1 MQGLTGVAKEGV
13 DLSSLSAIRPQ
24 LHRYCARMLGSS
36 LDGEDVVQDVLLK
49 AVEALPKAGPIGNLS
64 AWLFRIA
71 HNRAL
76 DVLRA
81 RARLAEFEVAETTEA
96 PDLGQVDDR
105 HEIVSMSLRTLA
117 RLPVRQ
123 RSCVILMDVIGHSLK
138 EIGDMLEISVPA
150 VKAELHRGRKL
161 LRDLALEPEERPVPR
176 LSAAESVRLLAY
188 VERFNARD
196 FAAIRDMLAEEVRIE
211 AVART
216 TFEGRRDSAGYF
228 GNYEGLAGWTA
239 SPVLVDGHPAA
250 LVQLAGQPS
259 YFILLEWSAS
269 GLKTI
274 RDFYYARYALET
286 AAIVCLPQRSPL
298 DHSPK

>member
-36 LDGEDVVQDVLLK
+36 LEGEDVVQDVLLK

-81 RARLAEFEVAETTEA
+81 RARLAEVEVAEAVEA

-105 HEIVSMSLRTLA
+105 HEIVSISLRTLA
-117 RLPVRQ
+117 RLPARQ

-138 EIGDMLEISVPA
+138 EIGDILEISVPT

-161 LRDLALEPEERPVPR
+161 LRHLALEPEERPVPR
-176 LSAAESVRLLAY
+176 LSAAESARLLAY
-188 VERFNARD
+188 IERFNARD

-211 AVART
+211 AIAKT

-269 GLKTI
+269 GLETI
-274 RDFYYARYALET
+274 RDFYYARYALES
-286 AAIVCLPQRSPL
+286 AEIVHLPQRSPL